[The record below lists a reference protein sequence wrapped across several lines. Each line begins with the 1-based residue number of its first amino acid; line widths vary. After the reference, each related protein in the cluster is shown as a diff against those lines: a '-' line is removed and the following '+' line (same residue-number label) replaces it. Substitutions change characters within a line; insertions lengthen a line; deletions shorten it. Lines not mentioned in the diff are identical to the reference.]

1 MAIKYIVETT
11 SVWHKT
17 NGYSSHFAR
26 ITSTKT
32 GKSIVIDGVG
42 GESNAAALLFRTPE
56 DGTKP
61 PAHDW
66 SEVYKVQVWEDTER
80 EWKRRNKF
88 ANGSPLDESGYGCKV
103 YEHTITPAMIR
114 RLNRK

>member
-1 MAIKYIVETT
+1 MTIKYIVETT

-42 GESNAAALLFRTPE
+42 GESNAAALLFRTPT

-61 PAHDW
+61 LVRGW
-66 SEVYKVQVWEDTER
+66 SEVYKVRVWEDTER

-88 ANGSPLDESGYGCKV
+88 AHASGGKV
-103 YEHTITPAMIR
+103 HEHDVTPAMIR
-114 RLNRK
+114 RLNRKAKEE